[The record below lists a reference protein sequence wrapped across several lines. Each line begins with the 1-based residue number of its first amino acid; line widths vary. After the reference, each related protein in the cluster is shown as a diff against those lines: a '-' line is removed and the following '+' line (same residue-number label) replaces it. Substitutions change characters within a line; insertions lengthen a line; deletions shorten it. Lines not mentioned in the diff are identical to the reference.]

1 MSDRLAPQ
9 DADRMRRAE
18 SRWLEQ
24 ARDRLHRPDRRTQP
38 DSTQPDSTRP
48 ADPEETDR

>member
-38 DSTQPDSTRP
+38 DSTRP